1 MNIYKKWYC
10 FIGGVI
16 LAAMLMTGCVELKK
30 ATLYD
35 GVAPVEKVVLPKDI
49 SVIVEPRI
57 YDEDATDVWGLEK
70 DVCQEASVS
79 DVAYSGK
86 ESLKITWNR
95 DAKGCKWSGIGI
107 GWDNWAGKDL
117 SLIMSSVAI
126 QMYVRTQK
134 GKAFGLPFVLT
145 LIDYSDGMGFLY
157 TTNKYFERASLDEEW
172 QKVVVPLKD
181 FEIQEENLDPS
192 NIKQLQIELQQS
204 GSVYLDDISLV
215 FYEEQTQTA
224 WMEEEKLP
232 SPTALPKLIFDDA
245 FVNDNGWG
253 LVTDDC
259 KTFEWSDKAIKTGE
273 KSLHLRWDASKENC
287 TFNSFGVSWN
297 KWHPVDI
304 TSIRKSAAFEFD
316 IMVVGETVQS
326 VPLKIGFEDYD
337 RAKSFVSLT
346 SNFVEGRTYD
356 TKWRRVRIPLS
367 SIPKEVDFKKIKQV
381 YFDMSGKGEVFIDN
395 FKLVDNTKIIYD

>member
-1 MNIYKKWYC
+1 MKFIKYFC
-10 FIGGVI
+10 FVFVCLFIF
-16 LAAMLMTGCVELKK
+16 GCVSLKK

-35 GVAPVEKVVLPKDI
+35 GEIPDEKVILPNDI
-49 SVIVEPRI
+49 SVIVEPEI

-70 DVCQEASVS
+70 DICQEASVS

-95 DAKGCKWSGIGI
+95 DAKGCEWSGIGI

-157 TTNKYFERASLDEEW
+157 TTNKYFERSSIDEEW

-181 FEIQEENLDPS
+181 FEITKENLDPS

-215 FYEEQTQTA
+215 FYEEQEQTP
-224 WMEEEKLP
+224 WMEEEERDNP
-232 SPTALPKLIFDDA
+232 VGLPKLIFDDN
-245 FVNDNGWG
+245 FINDNGWG
-253 LVTDDC
+253 LVKDDC
-259 KTFEWSDKAIKTGE
+259 KQIEWSEENSFTGE
-273 KSLHLRWDASKENC
+273 KSLHLRWNAEGENC
-287 TFNSFGVSWN
+287 RLNAFGVSWN
-297 KWHPVDI
+297 KWFPVDI
-304 TSIRKSAAFEFD
+304 TSIRNTAAFEFD
-316 IMVVGETVQS
+316 ILTVGETVQS
-326 VPLKIGFEDYD
+326 LPIKIGFEDYN
-337 RAKSFVSLT
+337 RAKSFASLT
-346 SNFVEGRTYD
+346 ADFVEGRGYD
-356 TKWRRVRIPLS
+356 TKWRKVRVPLS
-367 SIPKEVDFKKIKQV
+367 AIPKGIDFSNIKQV
-381 YFDMSGKGEVFIDN
+381 YFTMTGKGEVFMDN
-395 FKLVDNTKIIYD
+395 FRLVE

>member
-1 MNIYKKWYC
+1 MKNIKYAY
-10 FIGGVI
+10 FG
-16 LAAMLMTGCVELKK
+16 LMVLLVCGCVSLKK

-35 GVAPVEKVVLPKDI
+35 GIITEEKEVVPSDI

-70 DVCQEASVS
+70 DVCQDASIS

-86 ESLKITWNR
+86 ESIKITWNR
-95 DAKGCKWSGIGI
+95 DVKGCEWSGIGI

-157 TTNKYFERASLDEEW
+157 TTNKYFERSSIDEEW

-181 FEIQEENLDPS
+181 FEITKENLDPT

-215 FYEEQTQTA
+215 FYEEQEQTP
-224 WMEEEKLP
+224 WMVEETIDNP
-232 SPTALPKLIFDDA
+232 IATPQIIFDDA
-245 FVNDNGWG
+245 FVNNNGWG
-253 LVTDDC
+253 LVKDDC
-259 KTFEWSDKAIKTGE
+259 KTIEWSDTEAFTGD
-273 KSLHLRWDASKENC
+273 KSLHLLWDTEEKNC
-287 TFNSFGVSWN
+287 KLNALGVSWN
-297 KWHPVDI
+297 KWKPVDM
-304 TSIRKSAAFEFD
+304 TVIRDKAAFEFD
-316 IMVVGETVQS
+316 ILTVGEAVQNL
-326 VPLKIGFEDYD
+326 PIKIGFEDYD
-337 RAKSFVSLT
+337 RAKSMVGLT
-346 SNFVEGRTYD
+346 QNFVEGRSYD
-356 TKWRRVRIPLS
+356 TKWRKVRIPLS
-367 SIPKEVDFKKIKQV
+367 AIPKDVNFKNIKQL
-381 YFDMSGKGEVFIDN
+381 YFMMTGKGEVYIDN
-395 FKLVDNTKIIYD
+395 FRLVEVN

>member
-1 MNIYKKWYC
+1 MLVAI
-10 FIGGVI
+10 
-16 LAAMLMTGCVELKK
+16 LMTGCIELKK

-35 GVAPVEKVVLPKDI
+35 GVVPEEKVVLPNDI

-157 TTNKYFERASLDEEW
+157 TTNKYFERSSIDEEW
-172 QKVVVPLKD
+172 QKVVVPLSD
-181 FEIQEENLDPS
+181 FEITKENLDPS

-215 FYEEQTQTA
+215 FYEPQEQTP
-224 WMEEEKLP
+224 WMVEEKLA
-232 SPTALPKLIFDDA
+232 SPTAMPKTIFDDDFA
-245 FVNDNGWG
+245 NGNGWG
-253 LVTDDC
+253 LVSDDC
-259 KTFEWSDKAIKTGE
+259 KTIEWTNAEKKEGD
-273 KSLHLRWDASKENC
+273 KSLHLRWDTSSDNC
-287 TFNSFGVSWN
+287 RFNSFGVSWN
-297 KWHPVDI
+297 KWHPVDM
-304 TSIRKSAAFEFD
+304 TAVHKSIAFEFD
-316 IMVVGETVQS
+316 IKMAEGTANS
-326 VPLKIGFEDYD
+326 IPLKVGLEDYN
-337 RAKSFVSLT
+337 RTKAYANLT
-346 SNFVEGRTYD
+346 ADVVEGKSYGTD
-356 TKWRRVRIPLS
+356 WKKVRIPLS
-367 SIPKEVDFKKIKQV
+367 AIQGNLDYKKIKQV
-381 YFDMSGKGEVFIDN
+381 YFDLSGKGEVFVDN
-395 FKLVDNTKIIYD
+395 FRLVESAEVIYD

>member
-1 MNIYKKWYC
+1 MNLYKKYYC
-10 FIGGVI
+10 LIAVIGLI
-16 LAAMLMTGCVELKK
+16 IMLTTGCVELKK

-35 GVAPVEKVVLPKDI
+35 GVAPVEKEVLPNDI

-70 DVCQEASVS
+70 DICQEASVS

-95 DAKGCKWSGIGI
+95 DAEGCKWSGIGI

-157 TTNKYFERASLDEEW
+157 TTNKYFERSSIDEEW

-181 FEIQEENLDPS
+181 FEITKENLDPS

-204 GSVYLDDISLV
+204 GSIYLDDISLV
-215 FYEEQTQTA
+215 FYEEQIQTP
-224 WMEEEKLP
+224 WMEEETLP
-232 SPTALPKLIFDDA
+232 NPIAMPQMIFDDA
-245 FVNDNGWG
+245 FVNNNGWG

-259 KTFEWSDKAIKTGE
+259 KTIEWSDNAPASGN
-273 KSLHLRWDASKENC
+273 KSLHLRWDATREDCK
-287 TFNSFGVSWN
+287 FNNFGVSWN
-297 KWHPVDI
+297 KWHPVDLS
-304 TSIRKSAAFEFD
+304 SIFKTAAFEFD
-316 IMVVGETVQS
+316 IKVIGETKKALPIKV
-326 VPLKIGFEDYD
+326 GFEDYD
-337 RAKSFVSLT
+337 RAKAFTMLKPE
-346 SNFVEGRTYD
+346 FVEGRTYSSE
-356 TKWRRVRIPLS
+356 WRKVRVPLS
-367 SIPKEVDFKKIKQV
+367 AISGTLDLKNIKQV
-381 YFDMSGKGEVFIDN
+381 YFQLTGKGAVFMDN
-395 FKLVDNTKIIYD
+395 FKLINSSH